1 MNMQIALLNNA
12 KLWLMKLF
20 FAVLISGVSISWT
33 KAESAHAPDP
43 GQQSITAQVEDAIAP
58 RTYTGT
64 VYEGITNETLP
75 GVTVLI
81 KGTSTGTATDAFG
94 QFTLEAEPGQILV
107 FSSVGF
113 ATREIVL
120 GDDTD
125 LSIVLSEDAQQLDEV
140 VVVGFGEQKK
150 VNLTGAVEM
159 VTSEDLQN
167 RPTTNISNLLQGL
180 MPGLTVQSHTAMP
193 GQNSGSIRIRGL
205 SSINNSNPLVIIDG
219 IEGDMNL
226 LNPEDIESVSVL
238 KDAASAA
245 VYGSRGANGVI
256 LITTKSG
263 QRQGAPQININSYY
277 GVQTAFRTPKFLGS
291 AEYMEFQNEAMR
303 NGGRSET
310 YSPEDIQ
317 RVIDGTDPNFSAN
330 TNWIEAIYKDY
341 APQQQHTVSVSGGG
355 ENLGYLLSYG
365 FLEQDGIVVGD
376 AYASKRNNI
385 RLKLNSTLLDR
396 VNVTANI
403 GYVDRNYNSPQWETT
418 GTGGVIQGAHQ
429 ISPLVPVRYTNG
441 EWGYGGGAN
450 NPVAIATDGGTNVF
464 SSQEFTGNFM
474 ASIDL
479 HKNLSVKGQY
489 GMVMSNSKREIF
501 AKRVEHRHPETNE
514 FLWANVEE
522 NQLSIRDYVTKYQ
535 NILAQMDYRNSWG
548 DHNFSGL
555 LAFQQ
560 EWQRYDSFLGSRRNF
575 ISEDI
580 PSLNLGTNPIQES
593 SGDGYHW
600 ALRSGIARINYDYK
614 GKYLLELNSRYD
626 GSSRL
631 AKENRFRFFP
641 SFSAGWRFTDE
652 DFLSGLEK
660 VLYDGKLRVSYGEL
674 GNQYLSNMPG
684 YAEYYAYIPV
694 LNSVGTMPIGNERT
708 NGFAQTISA
717 SPNITWETVSML
729 NLGIDLYFF
738 DGRLSV
744 IGDWFNKQTDDII
757 LRVPQPS
764 VLGITESDVNAG
776 AVENRGWEVNLDWQD
791 RVDDFTYGVNFQ
803 LSDVKNKVLDMG
815 DTPPA
820 YGTNV
825 NLVGYASTS
834 YYGLVAN
841 RLAQES
847 DFDLVEG
854 QLVPNIPVFD
864 SERSKF
870 RPGDLVY
877 EDLNNDGKITMEDD
891 RKVLGNP
898 FPRYTYS
905 LRANMAWKRFD
916 LSLFFQGVGEA
927 VGYVYENARHAFM
940 NNSMYPQEIHRD
952 RWTPENT
959 DASYPRFNYGE
970 SYNMRVSS
978 YWLEDASYL
987 RLKNLQ
993 IGYTLPPHLL
1003 EKLRV
1008 NKLRVYFS
1016 GDNLLTKTNFFYAY
1030 DPETPLTRGGYYP
1043 QMKTFIFGIN
1053 LGLQ

>member
-1 MNMQIALLNNA
+1 
-12 KLWLMKLF
+12 
-20 FAVLISGVSISWT
+20 
-33 KAESAHAPDP
+33 
-43 GQQSITAQVEDAIAP
+43 
-58 RTYTGT
+58 
-64 VYEGITNETLP
+64 
-75 GVTVLI
+75 
-81 KGTSTGTATDAFG
+81 
-94 QFTLEAEPGQILV
+94 
-107 FSSVGF
+107 
-113 ATREIVL
+113 
-120 GDDTD
+120 
-125 LSIVLSEDAQQLDEV
+125 
-140 VVVGFGEQKK
+140 
-150 VNLTGAVEM
+150 
-159 VTSEDLQN
+159 
-167 RPTTNISNLLQGL
+167 
-180 MPGLTVQSHTAMP
+180 
-193 GQNSGSIRIRGL
+193 
-205 SSINNSNPLVIIDG
+205 
-219 IEGDMNL
+219 
-226 LNPEDIESVSVL
+226 
-238 KDAASAA
+238 
-245 VYGSRGANGVI
+245 
-256 LITTKSG
+256 
-263 QRQGAPQININSYY
+263 
-277 GVQTAFRTPKFLGS
+277 
-291 AEYMEFQNEAMR
+291 
-303 NGGRSET
+303 
-310 YSPEDIQ
+310 
-317 RVIDGTDPNFSAN
+317 
-330 TNWIEAIYKDY
+330 
-341 APQQQHTVSVSGGG
+341 
-355 ENLGYLLSYG
+355 
-365 FLEQDGIVVGD
+365 
-376 AYASKRNNI
+376 
-385 RLKLNSTLLDR
+385 
-396 VNVTANI
+396 
-403 GYVDRNYNSPQWETT
+403 
-418 GTGGVIQGAHQ
+418 
-429 ISPLVPVRYTNG
+429 
-441 EWGYGGGAN
+441 
-450 NPVAIATDGGTNVF
+450 
-464 SSQEFTGNFM
+464 
-474 ASIDL
+474 
-479 HKNLSVKGQY
+479 
-489 GMVMSNSKREIF
+489 
-501 AKRVEHRHPETNE
+501 
-514 FLWANVEE
+514 
-522 NQLSIRDYVTKYQ
+522 
-535 NILAQMDYRNSWG
+535 
-548 DHNFSGL
+548 
-555 LAFQQ
+555 
-560 EWQRYDSFLGSRRNF
+560 
-575 ISEDI
+575 
-580 PSLNLGTNPIQES
+580 
-593 SGDGYHW
+593 
-600 ALRSGIARINYDYK
+600 
-614 GKYLLELNSRYD
+614 
-626 GSSRL
+626 
-631 AKENRFRFFP
+631 
-641 SFSAGWRFTDE
+641 
-652 DFLSGLEK
+652 
-660 VLYDGKLRVSYGEL
+660 
-674 GNQYLSNMPG
+674 
-684 YAEYYAYIPV
+684 
-694 LNSVGTMPIGNERT
+694 MPIGNERT

-776 AVENRGWEVNLDWQD
+776 AVENKGWELNLNWQD

-825 NLVGYASTS
+825 NLVGHASTS

-854 QLVPNIPVFD
+854 QMIPNIPVFD

-970 SYNMRVSS
+970 TYNMRVSS